1 MHALSNVE
9 VPYDPALQI
18 VEDIWNELHPNDEQ
32 HSAAEDNES
41 SESHSEQDGSSPSS
55 NEG

>member
-1 MHALSNVE
+1 MHALGNVE